1 MGLARLNQRDGFY
14 LVAWE
19 RATPV
24 GHAYLA
30 LTDPLEL
37 QDVDVREKYRRR
49 GVASALTMAVEAE
62 ALARESDRLRVT
74 VSVDNPAAQALYR
87 KLGYADVGLPPRR
100 VRGTILIRTG
110 PLEVDDTLLTWEKR
124 LVPLR

>member
-1 MGLARLNQRDGFY
+1 
-14 LVAWE
+14 
-19 RATPV
+19 

-37 QDVDVREKYRRR
+37 QDVHVREKYRRR
-49 GVASALTMAVEAE
+49 GVASALTIAVEAE
-62 ALARESDRLRVT
+62 ALAREYDRLRVT

-100 VRGTILIRTG
+100 VLGTILIRTG

-124 LVPLR
+124 LVPVR